1 MEKILKPYLGS
12 SIDRSD
18 KNTLE
23 ILKPIV
29 SNYTLFKDI
38 SNIFPNVEKK
48 SIENI
53 LTNLIFYQFIENQII
68 FNKGDKINGIYIIFT
83 GMISVYNDEKDEI
96 KIVNIREYEK
106 KFTKRKNIFN
116 SIYDINMLPSS
127 FLNPG
132 DAIGYIPNNSET
144 NYSEKIIQATKESI
158 LGYISYNKFYSIIE
172 ELKSYDTEQILPFLK
187 SLNLFTNK
195 KKFY

>member
-29 SNYTLFKDI
+29 SDYTLFKDI

-116 SIYDINMLPSS
+116 YLTVYMI
-127 FLNPG
+127 
-132 DAIGYIPNNSET
+132 
-144 NYSEKIIQATKESI
+144 
-158 LGYISYNKFYSIIE
+158 
-172 ELKSYDTEQILPFLK
+172 
-187 SLNLFTNK
+187 
-195 KKFY
+195 